1 MWGGGNLLD
10 KIPHSIERYG
20 NDSNEYLI
28 EMWKAVSN
36 GWIPPKIIT
45 EKELS
50 RLNFKADI
58 YENELEE
65 LYEEGYDP
73 YEAAEKYYD
82 DWNHE

>member
-1 MWGGGNLLD
+1 MEEKNLTL
-10 KIPHSIERYG
+10 EQWLW
-20 NDSNEYLI
+20 E
-28 EMWKAVSN
+28 
-36 GWIPPKIIT
+36 T

-50 RLNFKADI
+50 RLNFEADI

-65 LYEEGYDP
+65 LYNEGYDP

>member
-1 MWGGGNLLD
+1 MRILYY
-10 KIPHSIERYG
+10 ISE
-20 NDSNEYLI
+20 
-28 EMWKAVSN
+28 
-36 GWIPPKIIT
+36 IIIKT

-65 LYEEGYDP
+65 LYKEGYDP